1 MRKQEERK
9 SPRPA
14 DIARELGSKD
24 PAVRERAC
32 RSLVAIGKP
41 AVPVLLELLGGAVDD
56 ARREAARALSKI
68 RDPSSAKDLVWAL
81 EDELPGVRWLAGE
94 GLIAMG
100 RDGLIPL
107 FQALIR
113 RSDSVRL
120 RQSAHHILRALGGSD
135 TGRHLAPVM
144 EALEGPEPISAL
156 PVAAFNALKEL

>member
-1 MRKQEERK
+1 MMPAGRRRGH
-9 SPRPA
+9 SPGYTIPQSA
-14 DIARELGSKD
+14 QAL
-24 PAVRERAC
+24 VR
-32 RSLVAIGKP
+32 
-41 AVPVLLELLGGAVDD
+41 
-56 ARREAARALSKI
+56 
-68 RDPSSAKDLVWAL
+68 AL

-100 RDGLIPL
+100 REGLIPL

-120 RQSAHHILRALGGSD
+120 RQSAHHILRALGGS
-135 TGRHLAPVM
+135 GMGGHLVPVM